1 MSELLFPLWQ
11 IDAQEYRAV
20 CAYLRLTPETRLY
33 DHLSRY
39 LAEAPFRFPRP
50 GGFSRY
56 LAKPRLTGFRIGRL
70 DPMTKL
76 FLPAHPLRHVLNGVI
91 ALHECDPRGYRELAA
106 TPLGWRALFAA
117 FGWALGFATNLA
129 ISLPWLVWQWVGYT
143 AGSPFRAADGLVGK
157 RALIT
162 GVSRG
167 LGRDLMLGCLEGGA
181 EVIGIVRNRESRE
194 ALQAQIPAQ
203 ARATLLVADL
213 SIPGA
218 LFAALQEAQIPAD
231 SVAIA
236 ILSAAIK
243 HDGKSVLSLPELRET
258 FQVNF
263 YAAVE
268 LADWLC
274 GSASGLDVASAAKA
288 NRDGSEAPGVAAV
301 APTSSGD
308 ATDDRALSSTTRVV
322 LVSSMG
328 RWHGMHFSGG
338 YNASKAALS
347 IWGESLDMEL
357 RQCGHRRFTVTVV
370 EPGIFAS
377 GMTRQT
383 PLTRMLFVSRQKVAA
398 RILSGALAG
407 RPAIRPPRWF
417 ALLTWAICLIG
428 RNNRYRIFKSAKP
441 RTDR

>member
-1 MSELLFPLWQ
+1 MSELLFPRWQ

-20 CAYLRLTPETRLY
+20 CAYLHLTPDVRLY
-33 DHLSRY
+33 DHLARH
-39 LAEAPFRFPRP
+39 LAQAAFRFPRP

-56 LAKPRLTGFRIGRL
+56 LAKPRLTRFRIGRL

-76 FLPAHPLRHVLNGVI
+76 FLPGHPLRHVLNGVI

-106 TPLGWRALFAA
+106 APLGWRVPFAA
-117 FGWALGFATNLA
+117 FRWALGFAANLA
-129 ISLPWLVWQWVGYT
+129 ISLPWLVWQCVGYT
-143 AGSPFRAADGLVGK
+143 AGTAFRPAESLVGK

-181 EVIGIVRNRESRE
+181 EVIGVVRNRESRE
-194 ALQAQIPAQ
+194 ALQTQIPAQ

-213 SIPGA
+213 SIPGS
-218 LFAALQEAQIPAD
+218 LLAALREAKIAAD

-274 GSASGLDVASAAKA
+274 GSASGLDVA
-288 NRDGSEAPGVAAV
+288 PVAAS
-301 APTSSGD
+301 SSGD
-308 ATDDRALSSTTRVV
+308 ATHDRALSSTTRVV

-357 RQCGHRRFTVTVV
+357 RQCAHRRFTVSVV
-370 EPGIFAS
+370 EPGVFAS

-407 RPAIRPPRWF
+407 RPSIRPPRWF
-417 ALLTWAICLIG
+417 ALLTWALCLVG
-428 RNNRYRIFKSAKP
+428 RNNRYRIFASAKP
-441 RTDR
+441 RADR